1 MNELCHAESIRDHL
15 RIARVRERSS
25 ATPARV
31 GWGAR
36 VGKGGESWRGVK
48 VVENRRGDVWAV
60 AVRDPFGTLRAVG
73 APKGASSLELWGVG
87 CLSSPGGCGARL
99 ANWRLTLVGQV
110 GQAFG
115 VQSAGKRAHGHEG
128 GPGPSVWTLL
138 YSSPPRT
145 YILLPSL
152 IICSSS
158 RSGAG
163 LPQGHG
169 RRGPPIPPGVSLA
182 SLGWGRCKARF
193 GDGCLAQWGRVGAG
207 LGCSGDQWRS
217 SASSVGVAP
226 LVDIMPFAPLPLPPA
241 ERRRAHRAEDF

>member
-15 RIARVRERSS
+15 RIARVRTWSS
-25 ATPARV
+25 AMPWRV

-36 VGKGGESWRGVK
+36 MGKCGESWLGVK
-48 VVENRRGDVWAV
+48 VVENRRANLWAI
-60 AVRDPFGTLRAVG
+60 AGWEPFGTLRAVG
-73 APKGASSLELWGVG
+73 APNGLSSLELWGVG
-87 CLSSPGGCGARL
+87 CLSSPGGL

-115 VQSAGKRAHGHEG
+115 VQSAGKLARGHEG

-163 LPQGHG
+163 LPPRAR
-169 RRGPPIPPGVSLA
+169 RRGPPLPPGVGRA
-182 SLGWGRCKARF
+182 SLGWGRCKAGF
-193 GDGCLAQWGRVGAG
+193 GDGCLAQWGRGWGWPKV
-207 LGCSGDQWRS
+207 LG
-217 SASSVGVAP
+217 
-226 LVDIMPFAPLPLPPA
+226 
-241 ERRRAHRAEDF
+241 